1 MIKLK
6 DNSIIKGLFKS
17 KRNKVIFIVILVAL
31 LLLTLFLSNKKVDN
45 VIEGENANY
54 QTLMENKLSDILS
67 SVEGA
72 GKVKVIISLKSGME
86 TVLATEK
93 TTTETKDGFITV
105 EKPIIV
111 NGKTIITKELY
122 PEVNGVIIVSK
133 GAKNIVVYNKL
144 QQATISLFN
153 IKASQIEILTMK

>member
-1 MIKLK
+1 MR
-6 DNSIIKGLFKS
+6 
-17 KRNKVIFIVILVAL
+17 KRV
-31 LLLTLFLSNKKVDN
+31 
-45 VIEGENANY
+45 
-54 QTLMENKLSDILS
+54 
-67 SVEGA
+67 
-72 GKVKVIISLKSGME
+72 VKVIISLKSGME

-133 GAKNIVVYNKL
+133 GAKNIIVYNKL